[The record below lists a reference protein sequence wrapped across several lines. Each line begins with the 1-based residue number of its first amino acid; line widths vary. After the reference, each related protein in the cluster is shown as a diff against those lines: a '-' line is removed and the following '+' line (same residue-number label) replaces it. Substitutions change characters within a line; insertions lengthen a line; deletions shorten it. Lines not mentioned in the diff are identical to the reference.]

1 MTENSYLPEGMLCKR
16 ADNIESISSLSSLE
30 RAMACGKILESI
42 ALMCDASLS
51 LTVDLC
57 GIRGIIPRNEAV
69 FSRNGETM
77 KDIAVI
83 SRVGKPVCFKVKSIE
98 QNQNG
103 EPFAILSRKDAQ
115 KECIHNFLSSLRPG
129 DIIPAR
135 VTHLESF
142 GAFVDIGCGVVSLM
156 SIDCISVSRIQHPK
170 DRFSVG
176 DFIRAI
182 VRSKQ
187 DDDGRIYV
195 SQKELLGTWE
205 ENAAEFSVGQTVT
218 GIVRSVEEYG
228 IFVELTPNLA
238 GLAEHRDG
246 VQIGQHSAV
255 YIKNIIPERMKI
267 KLVLIDSCRD
277 SLNLKK
283 PKYYIPEDRKHLEF
297 WQYSPL
303 GCSKKIESIF

>member
-1 MTENSYLPEGMLCKR
+1 MTENCYLPEGMLCKR
-16 ADNIESISSLSSLE
+16 ADNIESISSISSLE
-30 RAMACGKILESI
+30 RAMAGGKILEAL
-42 ALMCDASLS
+42 ALMCDSSLS
-51 LTVDLC
+51 LTVDLG
-57 GIRGIIPRNEAV
+57 GIRGIIPRQEAV
-69 FSRNGETM
+69 FSREGESM

-83 SRVGKPVCFKVKSIE
+83 SRVGKPVCFKIKSIE
-98 QNQNG
+98 QNRNG
-103 EPFAILSRKDAQ
+103 ETVAILSRKDAQ
-115 KECIHNFLSSLRPG
+115 EECIHNFLSSLRPG

-135 VTHLESF
+135 VTHLEPF

-176 DFIRAI
+176 DFIRAV
-182 VRSKQ
+182 VRTKE
-187 DDDGRIYV
+187 DGRIYV

-205 ENAAEFSVGQTVT
+205 ENAAEFSIGQTVT

-246 VQIGQHSAV
+246 IEIGQHSAV

-283 PKYYIPEDRKHLEF
+283 PKYYIPENRNHLEF

-303 GCSKKIESIF
+303 GCPKKIESIF